1 MQGAWVWSLLWELR
15 SHMPCASAK
24 NKNLKLIVNISSIM
38 QNSGYL
44 CSAPSSE
51 RFWEKTLCLLSTS
64 TQNMEWSIFSDPS
77 PPCERGEALVFTSTF
92 CCIREERMKTTWS
105 FPVTQ
110 RPLIFYKMKSTF
122 SKNKTQSYHFS
133 RLGKCTFLFIAANE
147 SSSITILNFFF

>member
-1 MQGAWVWSLLWELR
+1 MLTLAV
-15 SHMPCASAK
+15 
-24 NKNLKLIVNISSIM
+24 
-38 QNSGYL
+38 L
-44 CSAPSSE
+44 CRTLVTFALPPAQRGSE
-51 RFWEKTLCLLSTS
+51 EKTLCLLSTS
-64 TQNMEWSIFSDPS
+64 TQKVEWSISLIPVHPPS
-77 PPCERGEALVFTSTF
+77 EGRHWSLPPPSAAS
-92 CCIREERMKTTWS
+92 REEPMKTTWS